1 MQLINGERM
10 AAIHVNG
17 QTGYIPVRNV
27 VTASNG
33 YGGTLTDGTL
43 ALLDLLNEVL
53 ITFPNL
59 HSATSWAETYE
70 IGDRVNIAFHGT
82 KLSDSWTVRYEF

>member
-10 AAIHVNG
+10 AEIHVNG
-17 QTGYIPVRNV
+17 QIGYIPVRNV

-43 ALLDLLNEVL
+43 ELIDLLGEVF
-53 ITFPNL
+53 ITFPNM
-59 HSATSWAETYE
+59 HSATSWAETYDVS
-70 IGDRVNIAFHGT
+70 DRVNIAFHGT
-82 KLSDSWTVRYEF
+82 KLSDKWTVRYVF